1 MDRGMYKIVLIK
13 RRTRLEELKRR
24 YNTIEQAKFYVE
36 HLGADFNDYILEH
49 ENYYAALDRVRAN
62 AEMYARVQ
70 EIDREYIPNMIFGK
84 EDVVVAVGQDGLV
97 ANTMKYLDGQPL
109 IGVNPDVKRWDG
121 QLLPFEA
128 REMGTVLPKVLV
140 GNYSERKVTMGK
152 AETKDGQVLYSVNDF
167 FVGINNHTSA
177 RYNIQYNNV
186 IENQSS
192 SGVIISTGLGMTG
205 WHRSVMAEFQGMAR
219 AFNMG
224 EIKMP
229 EYQWDSDVLV
239 FQVREPYPSRFTEAG
254 LVYGE
259 VGRED
264 TLTFVSNMA
273 VNGIVFSDCI
283 LDDAIEFNAGMELKI
298 SVSERMGRL
307 VTAC

>member
-128 REMGTVLPKVLV
+128 REMDTVLPKVLV

-152 AETKDGQVLYSVNDF
+152 AETKDGQVLYS
-167 FVGINNHTSA
+167 
-177 RYNIQYNNV
+177 
-186 IENQSS
+186 
-192 SGVIISTGLGMTG
+192 VIISTGLGMTG

-229 EYQWDSDVLV
+229 EYQWDSGVLV

-259 VGRED
+259 VGRDD

-273 VNGIVFSDCI
+273 ENGIVFSDGI
-283 LDDAIEFNAGMELKI
+283 LEDSIEFNAGMELKI
-298 SVSERMGRL
+298 SVSERSI
-307 VTAC
+307 A